1 MSRRRVVI
9 TGLGAI
15 TSLGDNTKSLW
26 DGLCTG
32 ASGIVPIG
40 RFDASRFTCHIGG
53 ELTNFDPTT
62 YMGTKQARRVDRVTQ
77 FALIAARE
85 AVNDSGL
92 DFSKIDPFRA
102 GVIIGSGIG
111 GLEELETQHRR
122 LMELGPKRVSPF
134 TIPRLM
140 VNASAG
146 NVSIEYGIK
155 GPNSATATACASGA
169 NAMGDAFKII
179 QRDEAEV
186 MITGGAEA
194 ALTVIG
200 LASFCA
206 LKALSR
212 RNDEPTRA
220 SRPFDLNRD
229 GFVLSEGSG
238 IVVFEELQYA
248 LKRGAK
254 IYAEVVGYGMSGDGY
269 HITAPD
275 PKGAGACKAMQL
287 ALAEAKL
294 NPEQVDY
301 INAHGT
307 ATPAGDAS
315 ETRAIKSVFGQY
327 AYNVAVS
334 STKSQLGHLL
344 GASGGVEMV
353 AVCLAIKDG
362 LIPPTINL
370 ETPDPQCD
378 LDYTPLTVRQAE
390 VNVAMSNSFGFGGHN
405 ASLVVKRHTG

>member
-1 MSRRRVVI
+1 MLSRRVVI

-26 DGLCTG
+26 DGLCQG
-32 ASGIVPIG
+32 RSGIVRIG
-40 RFDASRFTCHIGG
+40 RFDPAKFSCHIGG
-53 ELTNFDPTT
+53 ELTDFDPTR
-62 YMGTKQARRVDRVTQ
+62 YMGTKQARRIDRVTQ
-77 FALIAARE
+77 FALVAARE
-85 AVNDSGL
+85 AVDDAGL
-92 DFSKIDPFRA
+92 DFSKVDPFRA

-122 LMELGPKRVSPF
+122 LLDFGPKRVSPF
-134 TIPRLM
+134 TVPRLM
-140 VNASAG
+140 INASAG

-169 NAMGDAFKII
+169 NAMGDAFRII
-179 QRDEAEV
+179 QRDEADI
-186 MITGGAEA
+186 MITGGSEA

-212 RNDEPTRA
+212 RNDEPNRA
-220 SRPFDLNRD
+220 SRPFDLDRD
-229 GFVLSEGSG
+229 GFVLSEGAG
-238 IVVFEELQYA
+238 IVTFEELQNA
-248 LKRGAK
+248 LQRGAK

-275 PKGAGACKAMQL
+275 PVGQGAAQAMQL
-287 ALAEAKL
+287 ALHEAKL
-294 NPEQVDY
+294 NPDQIDY

-307 ATPAGDAS
+307 ATPAGDVA
-315 ETRAIKSVFGQY
+315 ETRAIKSVFGDW
-327 AYNVAVS
+327 AHKVPIS

-353 AVCLAIKDG
+353 AICQTIEQGV
-362 LIPPTINL
+362 IPPTINL

-378 LDYTPLTVRQAE
+378 LDYVPLTARQAK

-405 ASLVVKRHTG
+405 ATIITKRYDG

>member
-15 TSLGDNTKSLW
+15 TSLGDNTERLW
-26 DGLCTG
+26 EGLCTG

-40 RFDASRFTCHIGG
+40 RFDATPFTCHIGG
-53 ELTNFDPTT
+53 ELTDFDPTA
-62 YMGTKQARRVDRVTQ
+62 YMGSKQAKRIDRVTQ
-77 FALIAARE
+77 FALIAAKE
-85 AVNDSGL
+85 AVKDSGL
-92 DFSKIDPFRA
+92 DFSKEDPFKA

-146 NVSIEYGIK
+146 NVSIEYAIK

-169 NAMGDAFKII
+169 NAMGDAFRII
-179 QRDEAEV
+179 QRGEAEV
-186 MITGGAEA
+186 MIAGGAEA

-212 RNDEPTRA
+212 RNDEPTKA
-220 SRPFDLNRD
+220 SRPFDLDRD
-229 GFVLSEGSG
+229 GFVLSEGAG
-238 IVVFEELQYA
+238 IVVFEELQHA
-248 LKRGAK
+248 LNRGAK

-275 PKGAGACKAMQL
+275 PEGAGACKAMQL

-294 NPEQVDY
+294 NPEQIDY

-307 ATPAGDAS
+307 ATEAGDAA
-315 ETRAIKSVFGQY
+315 ETRAIKSVFGEY
-327 AYNVAVS
+327 AYKLAIS

-353 AVCLAIKDG
+353 AVCLTIENG
-362 LIPPTINL
+362 IIPPTINL
-370 ETPDPQCD
+370 ETPDPDCD
-378 LDYTPLTVRQAE
+378 LDYVPLTARQE
-390 VNVAMSNSFGFGGHN
+390 KVDVAMTNSFGFGGHN
-405 ASLVVKRHTG
+405 ASLIVRRYTG

>member
-1 MSRRRVVI
+1 MSSRRVVI

-15 TSLGDNTKSLW
+15 TSLGRNAETMW
-26 DGLCTG
+26 DGLCAG
-32 ASGIVPIG
+32 RSGIVPVR
-40 RFDASRFTCHIGG
+40 RFDAEQFTSHIAG
-53 ELTNFDPTT
+53 ELTDFDPKE
-62 YMGTKQARRVDRVTQ
+62 YMGSKLAKRVDRVTQ
-77 FALIAARE
+77 FAIIAARE
-85 AVNDSGL
+85 AVQESGV
-92 DFSKIDPFRA
+92 DFSKEDPFRA
-102 GVIIGSGIG
+102 GVIVGSGIG

-122 LMELGPKRVSPF
+122 LMKLGPKRVSPF

-146 NVSIEYGIK
+146 NISIEYGIR
-155 GPNSATATACASGA
+155 GPNSAIATACASGT
-169 NAMGDAFKII
+169 NAMGDALRVI
-179 QRDEAEV
+179 QRDEADI

-194 ALTVIG
+194 AVTEIG

-206 LKALSR
+206 LKALST

-229 GFVLSEGSG
+229 GFVLAEGAG
-238 IVVFEELQYA
+238 IVVLEELEHA
-248 LKRGAK
+248 KKRGAQ

-275 PKGAGACKAMQL
+275 TQGRGASQSMRL
-287 ALAEAKL
+287 ALREAKL
-294 NPEQVDY
+294 NLDQIDY

-307 ATPAGDAS
+307 ATPPGDLA
-315 ETRAIKSVFGQY
+315 ETVAIKKVFAAQ
-327 AYNVAVS
+327 AYKLAIS

-353 AVCLAIKDG
+353 ALALTLKHGI
-362 LIPPTINL
+362 IAPTINL

-378 LDYTPLTVRQAE
+378 LDYVPLKARQQS
-390 VNVAMSNSFGFGGHN
+390 VSVGMTNSFGFGGHN
-405 ASLVVKRHTG
+405 ATLIIKNYSK

>member
-40 RFDASRFTCHIGG
+40 RFDASKFSCHIGG
-53 ELTNFDPTT
+53 ELTNFDPTA
-62 YMGTKQARRVDRVTQ
+62 YMGTKQAKRIDRVTQ

-92 DFSKIDPFRA
+92 DFSKMDPFRA

-122 LMELGPKRVSPF
+122 LIELGPKRVSPF
-134 TIPRLM
+134 TVPRLM

-146 NVSIEYGIK
+146 NVSIEYKIK

-169 NAMGDAFKII
+169 NAMGDAFRII

-206 LKALSR
+206 LKAVSR
-212 RNDEPTRA
+212 RNDEPTKA

-238 IVVFEELQYA
+238 IVVFEELQHA
-248 LKRGAK
+248 INRDAK
-254 IYAEVVGYGMSGDGY
+254 IYAEVLGYGMSGDGY

-275 PKGAGACKAMQL
+275 PAGAGACKAMQL

-307 ATPAGDAS
+307 ATPAGDVA
-315 ETRAIKSVFGQY
+315 ETRAIKSVFGES
-327 AYNVAVS
+327 AYKVAVS

-353 AVCLAIKDG
+353 AVCLAIENG

-378 LDYTPLTVRQAE
+378 LDYTPLTARQTK
-390 VNVAMSNSFGFGGHN
+390 VDVAMSNSFGFGGHN
-405 ASLVVKRHTG
+405 ASLVVKSYSG

>member
-1 MSRRRVVI
+1 MLSRRVVI

-32 ASGIVPIG
+32 RSGIVPIG
-40 RFDASRFTCHIGG
+40 RFDAQPFPCRIGG
-53 ELTNFDPTT
+53 ELTDFDPVRH
-62 YMGTKQARRVDRVTQ
+62 MGSKQAKRIDRVTQ
-77 FALIAARE
+77 FALVAARE
-85 AVNDSGL
+85 AVTDAGL
-92 DFSKIDPFRA
+92 DFSTIDPFRA

-134 TIPRLM
+134 TVPRLM

-169 NAMGDAFKII
+169 NAMGDAFRII

-186 MITGGAEA
+186 MITGGTEA

-212 RNDEPTRA
+212 RNDEPTKA

-229 GFVLSEGSG
+229 GFVLSEGAG

-275 PKGAGACKAMQL
+275 PQGAGASNAMKL
-287 ALAEAKL
+287 ALQEAKL
-294 NPEQVDY
+294 NPEQIDY

-307 ATPAGDAS
+307 ATPAGDMS
-315 ETRAIKSVFGQY
+315 ETRAIKSVFGDL
-327 AYNVAVS
+327 AYKVAIS

-353 AVCLAIKDG
+353 VLAKTIG
-362 LIPPTINL
+362 EGIIAPTINL

-378 LDYTPLTVRQAE
+378 LDYVPLKAREAK
-390 VNVAMSNSFGFGGHN
+390 VNLAMSNSFGFGGHN
-405 ASLVVKRHTG
+405 AVLITKRYID

>member
-1 MSRRRVVI
+1 
-9 TGLGAI
+9 
-15 TSLGDNTKSLW
+15 
-26 DGLCTG
+26 
-32 ASGIVPIG
+32 
-40 RFDASRFTCHIGG
+40 
-53 ELTNFDPTT
+53 
-62 YMGTKQARRVDRVTQ
+62 
-77 FALIAARE
+77 
-85 AVNDSGL
+85 
-92 DFSKIDPFRA
+92 
-102 GVIIGSGIG
+102 
-111 GLEELETQHRR
+111 
-122 LMELGPKRVSPF
+122 
-134 TIPRLM
+134 M

-155 GPNSATATACASGA
+155 GPNSAMATACASGA
-169 NAMGDAFKII
+169 NAMGDAFRII

-212 RNDEPTRA
+212 RNDEPTKA

-238 IVVFEELQYA
+238 IVVFEELEHA

-254 IYAEVVGYGMSGDGY
+254 IYAEVMGYGMSGDGY

-275 PKGAGACKAMQL
+275 PEGAGACKAMQL
-287 ALAEAKL
+287 ALAEARL

-315 ETRAIKSVFGQY
+315 ETKAIKSVFGQS
-327 AYNVAVS
+327 AYKVAVS

-353 AVCLAIKDG
+353 AVCLAIENG

-405 ASLVVKRHTG
+405 ASLVVKCYAA

>member
-26 DGLCTG
+26 EGLCTG

-40 RFDASRFTCHIGG
+40 RFDASPFACRIGG

-62 YMGTKQARRVDRVTQ
+62 YMGTKQAKRIDRVTQ
-77 FALIAARE
+77 FALVAARE
-85 AVNDSGL
+85 AVESSGL
-92 DFSKIDPFRA
+92 DFSKEDPFRA

-111 GLEELETQHRR
+111 GLEELETQHKR
-122 LMELGPKRVSPF
+122 LMKLGPKRVSPF
-134 TIPRLM
+134 TVPRLM

-169 NAMGDAFKII
+169 NAMGDAFRII

-186 MITGGAEA
+186 MITGGTEA

-229 GFVLSEGSG
+229 GFVLSEGAG
-238 IVVFEELQYA
+238 IVIFEELEHA
-248 LKRGAK
+248 LKRDAK

-275 PKGAGACKAMQL
+275 PEGAGACKSMQL

-307 ATPAGDAS
+307 ATEAGDLA
-315 ETRAIKSVFGQY
+315 ETKAIKSVFAEQ
-327 AYNVAVS
+327 AYKVAVS

-353 AVCLAIKDG
+353 AVCLTMEDG
-362 LIPPTINL
+362 IIAPTINL
-370 ETPDPQCD
+370 ETPDPKCD
-378 LDYTPLTVRQAE
+378 LDYVPLKARQAK
-390 VNVAMSNSFGFGGHN
+390 VDVAMTNSFGFGGHN
-405 ASLVVKRHTG
+405 ASLVVKRYTG

>member
-15 TSLGDNTKSLW
+15 SSLGDNVKSLW
-26 DGLCTG
+26 EGLCTG
-32 ASGIVPIG
+32 RSGIVSIG
-40 RFDASRFTCHIGG
+40 RFDPTRFTCHIGG
-53 ELTNFDPTT
+53 ELTNFDPTS
-62 YMGTKQARRVDRVTQ
+62 YMGTKQAKRIDRVTQ
-77 FALIAARE
+77 FALIAAKE
-85 AVNDSGL
+85 AVDDAGL

-155 GPNSATATACASGA
+155 GPNSAIATACASGA
-169 NAMGDAFKII
+169 NAMGDAFRII

-212 RNDEPTRA
+212 RNDEPTKA

-238 IVVFEELQYA
+238 IVVFEELQHA
-248 LKRGAK
+248 LNRGAK
-254 IYAEVVGYGMSGDGY
+254 IYAEVLGYGMSGDGY

-275 PKGAGACKAMQL
+275 PNGVGAAKAMQL

-307 ATPAGDAS
+307 ATPAGDVS
-315 ETRAIKSVFGQY
+315 ETKAIKIVFGEQ
-327 AYNVAVS
+327 AYKVAIS

-353 AVCLAIKDG
+353 AVCLTVENGI
-362 LIPPTINL
+362 IPPTINL
-370 ETPDPQCD
+370 DTPDPQCD
-378 LDYTPLTVRQAE
+378 LDYVPLTARQAK
-390 VNVAMSNSFGFGGHN
+390 VNVVMTNSFGFGGHN
-405 ASLVVKRHTG
+405 ASLVVKRYSG

>member
-1 MSRRRVVI
+1 MLSRRVVI

-26 DGLCTG
+26 DGLCKG
-32 ASGIVPIG
+32 RSGIVPVG
-40 RFDASRFTCHIGG
+40 RFDATQFPCRIGG
-53 ELTNFDPTT
+53 EITDFDPLH
-62 YMGTKQARRVDRVTQ
+62 YMEAKQARRIDRVTQ

-85 AVNDSGL
+85 AVEDAGL
-92 DFSKIDPFRA
+92 DFSKVDPFRA

-111 GLEELETQHRR
+111 GLEELETQHKR
-122 LMELGPKRVSPF
+122 LLEFGPKRVSPF
-134 TIPRLM
+134 TVPRLM

-155 GPNSATATACASGA
+155 GPNSAIATACASGA
-169 NAMGDAFKII
+169 NAMGDAFRII
-179 QRDEAEV
+179 QRDEAEIMV
-186 MITGGAEA
+186 TGGTEA

-212 RNDEPTRA
+212 RNDQPTKA
-220 SRPFDLNRD
+220 SRPFDLDRD
-229 GFVLSEGSG
+229 GFVLSEGAG
-238 IVVFEELQYA
+238 IVVFEELNYA
-248 LKRGAK
+248 LQRGAK

-275 PKGAGACKAMQL
+275 PAGQGASKAMQL
-287 ALAEAKL
+287 ALKEAKL

-307 ATPAGDAS
+307 ATPAGDIS
-315 ETRAIKSVFGQY
+315 ETRAIKSVFGEW
-327 AYNVAVS
+327 AYKLAIS

-353 AVCLAIKDG
+353 AVAMTIG
-362 LIPPTINL
+362 EGIIPPTINL

-378 LDYTPLTVRQAE
+378 LDYVPLKARQAK
-390 VNVAMSNSFGFGGHN
+390 VDIAMSNSFGFGGHN
-405 ASLVVKRHTG
+405 ACLVTKRYSG

>member
-1 MSRRRVVI
+1 MLSRRVVI

-26 DGLCTG
+26 EGLCQG
-32 ASGIVPIG
+32 RSGIVSIG
-40 RFDASRFTCHIGG
+40 RFDAKPYNCHIGG
-53 ELTNFDPTT
+53 ELTDFDPVR
-62 YMGTKQARRVDRVTQ
+62 YMGTKLARRIDRVTQ

-85 AVNDSGL
+85 AVADSGV
-92 DFSKIDPFRA
+92 DFSKMDPFRA

-134 TIPRLM
+134 TVPRLM

-169 NAMGDAFKII
+169 NAMGDAFRII
-179 QRDEAEV
+179 QRDEADI

-206 LKALSR
+206 LKALSQ
-212 RNDEPTRA
+212 RNDEPTKA

-229 GFVLSEGSG
+229 GFVLSEGAG
-238 IVVFEELQYA
+238 IVVFEELQHA
-248 LKRGAK
+248 LQRGAK

-275 PKGAGACKAMQL
+275 PKGVGASKAMQL
-287 ALAEAKL
+287 ALADAKL

-307 ATPAGDAS
+307 ATQAGDIA
-315 ETRAIKSVFGQY
+315 ETKAIKSVFGEE
-327 AYNVAVS
+327 AHKVAIS

-353 AVCLAIKDG
+353 AVAKAMEEGI
-362 LIPPTINL
+362 IPPTINL

-378 LDYTPLTVRQAE
+378 LDYVPLKAREAKVDA
-390 VNVAMSNSFGFGGHN
+390 AMTNSFGFGGHN
-405 ASLVVKRHTG
+405 ASLVVKRYAD

>member
-15 TSLGDNTKSLW
+15 TSLGGNTKSLW

-40 RFDASRFTCHIGG
+40 RFDDSRFTCHIGG
-53 ELTNFDPTT
+53 ELTSFDPTT

-85 AVNDSGL
+85 AVNDAGL

-155 GPNSATATACASGA
+155 GPNSAMATACASGA
-169 NAMGDAFKII
+169 NAMGDAFRII

-212 RNDEPTRA
+212 RNDEPTKA

-238 IVVFEELQYA
+238 IVVFEELEHA

-254 IYAEVVGYGMSGDGY
+254 IYAEVMGYGMSGDGY

-275 PKGAGACKAMQL
+275 PEGAGACKAMQL
-287 ALAEAKL
+287 ALAEARL

-315 ETRAIKSVFGQY
+315 ETKAIKSVFGQS
-327 AYNVAVS
+327 AYKVAVS

-353 AVCLAIKDG
+353 AVCLAIENG

-405 ASLVVKRHTG
+405 ASLVVKCYAA